1 MKTELQIHEAKL
13 PELKGETDKYT
24 INIGDFKTSL
34 SIINQQEY
42 RRTKQHNQPTT
53 SKLYLQST
61 PSNNNKIN
69 ICFNFHGIFTKL
81 DNTLGHKTKIF
92 LGEATSG

>member
-34 SIINQQEY
+34 SIIN
-42 RRTKQHNQPTT
+42 
-53 SKLYLQST
+53 
-61 PSNNNKIN
+61 
-69 ICFNFHGIFTKL
+69 
-81 DNTLGHKTKIF
+81 
-92 LGEATSG
+92 